1 MKIHLK
7 VAGLAAFAIAQ
18 VWTFAWAEVHSGVH
32 PAEAVIVQVLKA
44 FDNPEA
50 ALFSADGRFVFISN
64 SAEIGSNRA
73 DGFGF
78 AEGEGYISKLEV
90 QPSGMLVMVEEKL
103 VTGVTGPLGMA
114 ALTKATSTFPAGT
127 IFACSSSAPMRDS
140 DGQVITDPAR
150 MRTKIVAFD
159 VDGTVLGALDL
170 GSGSLFEKINGSP
183 IMLCNALG
191 FDSGGNLFV
200 VDSGIGGG
208 QFDPPFVDKGGLWR
222 ISHAALDNVAA
233 GTQPAEMPH
242 FLAIP
247 GVPDGVEVSPKD
259 GLVYVN
265 TVGLLVGAPDPAG
278 GGIYAIDGN
287 VMTLTTPIDRDMGAL
302 DGLDFTDGGVMLN
315 TQIMGGIP
323 ARLYVNC
330 PGQIGTTLEI
340 QPAGSAAD
348 MNGPGDI
355 AVQKVAG
362 GSYLVV
368 VPELYAT
375 DPTPGDD
382 EVKVLALPPD
392 FEAACNR

>member
-1 MKIHLK
+1 MMFHPKL
-7 VAGLAAFAIAQ
+7 VVLAAIGIAHGS
-18 VWTFAWAEVHSGVH
+18 TFALAEVHSGVH
-32 PAEAVIVQVLKA
+32 PAEAVIVQVLNS

-64 SAEIGSNRA
+64 SAEIGSDRA

-90 QPSGMLVMVEEKL
+90 QPSGTLVMVEEKL
-103 VTGVTGPLGMA
+103 VTGITGPLGMA
-114 ALTKATSTFPAGT
+114 ALTKATGTFPAGT

-140 DGQVITDPAR
+140 AGQVITDPAR
-150 MRTKIVAFD
+150 MRTKIVAFN
-159 VDGTVLGALDL
+159 VDGAVLGELDL
-170 GSGSLFEKINGSP
+170 GSGSLVEQINGSP

-191 FDSGGNLFV
+191 FDGDGNLFI

-222 ISHAALDNVAA
+222 IAHGALDAVA
-233 GTQPAEMPH
+233 GGSQPAEIPS

-265 TVGLLVGAPDPAG
+265 TVGPAVGAPDPAG
-278 GGIYAIDGN
+278 GGIYAINGN
-287 VMTLTTPIDRDMGAL
+287 AMTLPAPIDRDMGAL

-323 ARLYVNC
+323 ARIYVNC
-330 PGQIGTTLEI
+330 PGKIGTTLEI
-340 QPAGSAAD
+340 QPAGSEAD
-348 MNGPGDI
+348 MNGPADI
-355 AVQKVAG
+355 AIQKVSG